1 MDSSLVDIIQLCHL
15 ADRKA
20 VKAYADLARGSAD
33 AELAAFWAELSRQ
46 EIEHVHHWQVAAGY
60 AERGWLPQVFE
71 RPLEVLAELREAH
84 RSIDRL
90 VMNLGPAPG
99 VLTSFTMAAELEL
112 IMLHPSFG
120 ALFEVM
126 ASLSGDTKFLD
137 GYTAHLD
144 GFVRVLGARAQG
156 NPALLSLGEAIT
168 GRWQRSKLLG
178 L

>member
-1 MDSSLVDIIQLCHL
+1 MDSPLVDIIQLCHL

-20 VKAYADLARGSAD
+20 VKAYADLARGTAD
-33 AELAAFWAELSRQ
+33 AELAAFWTELSRQ
-46 EIEHVHHWQVAAGY
+46 EVEHVHHWQAAAGY

-71 RPLEVLAELREAH
+71 RPLEVLAGLREAH

-90 VMNLGPAPG
+90 VATLGPEPT
-99 VLTSFTMAAELEL
+99 VPVSFGIAAELEL

-126 ASLSGDTKFLD
+126 ASLSGDTRFLD
-137 GYTAHLD
+137 AYSAHLD
-144 GFVRVLGARAQG
+144 GFVRVLRDRVPGD
-156 NPALLSLGEAIT
+156 PALEGLGASIL